1 MVLAERGRVPPVP
14 VVLWV
19 VQRVGVVALDWGPRA
34 RGRARLR
41 PVARR
46 RLAAA
51 RGRALGPAAADL
63 EHGPAAARVAA
74 RTKRAAVPVPRR
86 LVAAARARLAVVQV
100 VVKEPAQVVQR
111 TRVVLLGRLARHGK
125 EVRVRR
131 CSLALANLGKDELG
145 RGRGSA
151 RGGRARCANRG
162 RVRRRRG
169 RLAAER
175 AATVRHTASLVTGET
190 LSGGA
195 QPRVVW
201 RALVGLVL
209 CCGRLLEAAVVR
221 VDALDAVTLAEVG
234 VTLPTGRRRDRSDA
248 VGVGRRGRRE
258 RGLAA
263 AALAVVDSEA
273 DARSLAR
280 RDGRATAVTRGP
292 GA

>member
-19 VQRVGVVALDWGPRA
+19 VQRVGVVALD
-34 RGRARLR
+34 RGASPLRRARLR
-41 PVARR
+41 RVARTGLAAPR
-46 RLAAA
+46 GRAVAVVGPADLKLAAA
-51 RGRALGPAAADL
+51 AVVTPAVRGR
-63 EHGPAAARVAA
+63 
-74 RTKRAAVPVPRR
+74 RR
-86 LVAAARARLAVVQV
+86 RFAVVQV